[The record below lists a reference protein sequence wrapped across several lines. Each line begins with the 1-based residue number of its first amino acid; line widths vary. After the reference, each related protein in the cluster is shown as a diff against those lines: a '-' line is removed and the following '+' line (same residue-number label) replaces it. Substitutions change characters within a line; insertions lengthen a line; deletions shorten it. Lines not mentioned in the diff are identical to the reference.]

1 MKKIYIDG
9 NVLVTRGGRFYAKDF
24 CVFSNASNFDEVVRC
39 KTGLLK
45 IQKNYGSIFDEYY
58 IKGDLAVTDG
68 ECIAFKDKLDY
79 YYKIYQDKILCI
91 KRLLEINNLSS
102 DEYNLL
108 MQQQYI
114 SAIGSLEYLL
124 YIIIMKSVSNDKSLY
139 NVVVNFMLPKVEQ
152 NTSLTKLLKGIDCL
166 DKEISVIRYVDNI
179 VYHRIDI
186 VSDLYEKLFKV
197 NLNLK
202 NLSGHITMRHDLV
215 HRIGYKTNGEKII
228 LRKEDVYELIK
239 EIDSVAKD
247 INSHI
252 IRKNING

>member
-1 MKKIYIDG
+1 MKKIYING

-24 CVFSNASNFDEVVRC
+24 CVFSNTSNFDEMIEC
-39 KTGLLK
+39 KTGVLK

-68 ECIAFKDKLDY
+68 ECIVFKDKLDY
-79 YYKIYQDKILCI
+79 YYKIYQDKTSCVKKLM
-91 KRLLEINNLSS
+91 EITNLSS
-102 DEYNLL
+102 EEYNLL

-114 SAIGSLEYLL
+114 SVIGSLEYLL
-124 YIIIMKSVSNDKSLY
+124 YIVIMKSVSNDKSLY
-139 NVVVNFMLPKVEQ
+139 DIVVNFMLPNIKD
-152 NTSLTKLLKGIDCL
+152 TTLIKLLRGSDCL

-197 NLNLK
+197 NLNLE
-202 NLSGHITMRHDLV
+202 NLSRHITMRHDLV
-215 HRIGYKTNGEKII
+215 HRIGYKTNGEKIV

-239 EIDSVAKD
+239 IIDSIAKD
-247 INSHI
+247 INRHI
-252 IRKNING
+252 IGKNIIG